1 MHLQTLVLFS
11 LAMAAVHSAAPSG
24 FRDMRIETS
33 PRSGQTIVHLTATA
47 EDLWS
52 PQTPKPIKDLLVHL
66 RILDGKTGRV
76 LTDCS
81 SGGGGGKEEGGG
93 DDGIPI
99 LVRIQ
104 RLVIGGI
111 SAPRAVQIS
120 SNRDQGFIN
129 RGNINMPMYHT
140 HRRPF

>member
-1 MHLQTLVLFS
+1 
-11 LAMAAVHSAAPSG
+11 MAAVHSAAPSG
-24 FRDMRIETS
+24 FRDMRVETS

-81 SGGGGGKEEGGG
+81 SGGGGGG
-93 DDGIPI
+93 DSIPI
-99 LVRIQ
+99 RVRIQ

-129 RGNINMPMYHT
+129 RGNINMPMYQT